1 MRNISNFNTTQASVN
16 VTFTVAHYEDV
27 NISAQ
32 HFLEKWPGFVLSLM
46 TIARMELGSKTAF
59 YEVTMVL
66 EEVKVNERNGF
77 RVGRTLG

>member
-1 MRNISNFNTTQASVN
+1 MRNISNFNTTQSSVN
-16 VTFTVAHYEDV
+16 VTFTVAHYGDV

-46 TIARMELGSKTAF
+46 TVARMQLGSKTAF

-77 RVGRTLG
+77 RAGRTLG